1 MMPCYAIVHSDLRVT
16 GCPGETGWAGGAD
29 HDPLDGAG
37 DGLHG
42 VGGEAAQEVGS
53 AVLVLAHSAGA
64 LASQQLSDGAGQHEA
79 SCSTLSSALVILD
92 RLTKGKPFKGRFQKI
107 IEQVSTFQ

>member
-1 MMPCYAIVHSDLRVT
+1 MTPCYAIVHSDLRVT

-42 VGGEAAQEVGS
+42 VAGES
-53 AVLVLAHSAGA
+53 A
-64 LASQQLSDGAGQHEA
+64 QQLRPPEVRVEA
-79 SCSTLSSALVILD
+79 D
-92 RLTKGKPFKGRFQKI
+92 Q
-107 IEQVSTFQ
+107 

>member
-1 MMPCYAIVHSDLRVT
+1 MAPCYAIVHSDLRVT

-42 VGGEAAQEVGS
+42 VAGES
-53 AVLVLAHSAGA
+53 A
-64 LASQQLSDGAGQHEA
+64 QQLRPPEVRVA
-79 SCSTLSSALVILD
+79 
-92 RLTKGKPFKGRFQKI
+92 RLTSDQHTAYLVYSYWHRVGDCLPAENWPELFLFI
-107 IEQVSTFQ
+107 NF